1 MAAFGPLFDGCVER
15 SMSGVWN
22 GLFWSRHAVGDALAV
37 LYLVYFVH
45 ACRAVGRWRGGWKKG
60 EGVEESLKMEEK

>member
-1 MAAFGPLFDGCVER
+1 
-15 SMSGVWN
+15 MSGVWN